1 MKKWIIVTVIIVGVA
16 GICGFLYKNHKPQN
30 SHVSNEV
37 LPITA
42 TMIASGGNI
51 YVRVAHTD
59 ITREL
64 GLSYFKTLPADQGML
79 FLFDQS
85 GRYPFW
91 MKGMNFPLD
100 IIWLKKVSDNTF
112 RVVYVAENVDPDTYP
127 RSFDPGV
134 DADAVLEINHFR
146 AKFSQIFVGG
156 PDLIVRNYVATKKP
170 VLR

>member
-1 MKKWIIVTVIIVGVA
+1 MKKLISFTVGIVAVV
-16 GICGFLYKNHKPQN
+16 GICGFLYKNYKPQN
-30 SHVSNEV
+30 AHVSNEN
-37 LPITA
+37 LPIVA
-42 TMIASGGNI
+42 TVTTPNGDI

-79 FLFDQS
+79 FLFDQP

-100 IIWLKKVSDNTF
+100 IIWLKKVSGDTF
-112 RVVYVAENVDPDTYP
+112 QVVYVAENVDPDTYP
-127 RSFDPGV
+127 HSFDPGI

-146 AKFSQIFVGG
+146 AKSNQIFVGG
-156 PDLIVRNYVATKKP
+156 PNLVLQNHVTTRKP
-170 VLR
+170 VLQ